1 MNDNKDN
8 QIIKTDVKPILTSIE
23 KIRFSQASYHFI
35 QGMSKHIQTFIKD
48 VKELVDVRQVKT
60 TYQNHYTQSAKK
72 YVQRFNDLRK
82 EIEKRRN
89 KVIKP
94 LLIII
99 GGAYLFKKAMQA
111 AQKKFSKQME
121 VFKTFVGDIYQLG
134 KISSKV
140 ILDYTKLWTIRV
152 FGKELDISDFLYQ
165 IIKSIPSMLAGM
177 FNFICHGLD
186 WLFNNSDIFQSII
199 IDVALRAYNA
209 SFQTS
214 WYWVLSLIFS
224 KANIRRNERINSIG
238 FARYGPKAHG
248 EISKY
253 ISLYETTFRR
263 DNSYTKWHYNIEHK
277 GETHKAYIKTGG
289 DKMNSLL
296 SGMSGQ
302 LATSLNEKKTS
313 REYFGIF
320 SDIIIPQTWIAI
332 PPDSV
337 QAGQHEIVEV
347 RAVVGQEYKS
357 TTYGGSG
364 LSGTPSVTGGYYV
377 DVYKDEKV
385 SINSLVTTIGPDDQ
399 VLMKTAQLCK
409 KYERL
414 RKEYEPIRQVLWDW
428 ERYFDKSMRDY
439 PSDTYQI
446 TYIQLHILYEILFA
460 LLLFDMKWQERQ
472 LQIQGIRYHS
482 RFQYSNVD
490 VLRDTMF
497 LLAEK
502 ETQSQIDR
510 YHRLYNIGSL
520 SFHDYLEKVS
530 IHLKML
536 FSDRKQFDD
545 EIFTKYDM
553 DVLRKLWNF
562 GKIHSLLMDI
572 KKYFNSLVSKS
583 KNDKY
588 LYFSDEVSNAQI
600 FKNEGLYLGL
610 YEGRRRIRDK
620 DGNEM
625 WTMGIDAG
633 FSQNN
638 SSVATL
644 GTKAKLQYLVGEI
657 INSYIKVTKNKK
669 NKRKYRCELIEMM
682 KNILCDLAK
691 IQDQWKEIA
700 NGNKPND
707 NN

>member
-8 QIIKTDVKPILTSIE
+8 QVIKTDVKPILTSIE

-35 QGMSKHIQTFIKD
+35 QGMSKHIQTFIKN

-60 TYQNHYTQSAKK
+60 TYQKHYTWSAKK

-111 AQKKFSKQME
+111 AQKKFSKQMK

-134 KISSKV
+134 KISSKI

-248 EISKY
+248 EISKF

-263 DNSYTKWHYNIEHK
+263 DSSYMRWYLKIEHED
-277 GETHKAYIKTGG
+277 ETHKAYIIDGG
-289 DKMNSLL
+289 NVMNSFL
-296 SGMSGQ
+296 SEISKQ
-302 LATSLNEKKTS
+302 TADSLNEKKKS

-320 SDIIIPQTWIAI
+320 SDIIIPQTWINVSTTA
-332 PPDSV
+332 
-337 QAGQHEIVEV
+337 QAQQYGLVKV
-347 RAVVGQEYKS
+347 GVAVGQDYEH
-357 TTYGGSG
+357 TRE
-364 LSGTPSVTGGYYV
+364 VT
-377 DVYKDEKV
+377 
-385 SINSLVTTIGPDDQ
+385 INSLVTTIGPNDQ

-414 RKEYEPIRQVLWDW
+414 RTEYGSIQQALWDW
-428 ERYFDKSMRDY
+428 EWYFPQNMRKY
-439 PSDTYQI
+439 PSDTHQI
-446 TYIQLHILYEILFA
+446 SYDKLHILYEMLFA
-460 LLLFDMKWQERQ
+460 LLIFDMKWQERQ

-502 ETQSQIDR
+502 ETQRQIDR
-510 YHRLYNIGSL
+510 YYRLYNIGSL

-530 IHLKML
+530 TYLKML

-600 FKNEGLYLGL
+600 FRTEGLYLGL
-610 YEGRRRIRDK
+610 YDSRKRMRDK

-633 FSQNN
+633 FNQNN